1 MRDGRRRNSVSGPTW
16 SAAETGRGGLRRVIA
31 WPSRGWPDK
40 THGADG
46 RLHLSHG
53 PIDLIFD
60 LGGAPEEV
68 AAAEAAAGRAFDGL
82 LEALVAELPLLR
94 SPVGARSPDPEGAV
108 ARRMMRAVRPF
119 ADRFVTPMAAVAGA
133 VADHMLDAIRAEAG
147 VSRAVINN
155 GGDIAIHL
163 IGAQRYRIGIHDY
176 RQFGRYAGIVEV
188 GASDGIG
195 GVATSGWRGRSHSLG
210 IADAVTVLAAT
221 AAGADAAATL
231 IANAVDLPGSPRVTR
246 RPARD
251 LSPDSDLGDR
261 LVTVDVAE
269 LSPGEIAVAL
279 GAGVVR
285 AQDFVARGLIRAAF
299 LSLQGQ
305 ARGVGA
311 GFAAA
316 MRIEDDGS
324 KSGGGEDR

>member
-1 MRDGRRRNSVSGPTW
+1 M
-16 SAAETGRGGLRRVIA
+16 A
-31 WPSRGWPDK
+31 WPSRVWPDR
-40 THGADG
+40 THAADG

-60 LGGAPEEV
+60 LGGAPGEV
-68 AAAEAAAGRAFDGL
+68 AAAEAVAARAFDGL

-94 SPVGARSPDPEGAV
+94 SPVTPVSPDPEGPV

-119 ADRFVTPMAAVAGA
+119 ADRFITPMAAVAGA

-147 VSRAVINN
+147 VSRAVVNN

-163 IGAQRYRIGIHDY
+163 TGPQRYRIGIHDH
-176 RQFGRYAGIVEV
+176 RHFGRHAGIVEI
-188 GASDGIG
+188 GAGDGIG

-221 AAGADAAATL
+221 AAEADAAATL
-231 IANAVDLPGSPRVTR
+231 IANAVDLPGSPRVSR

-251 LSPDSDLGDR
+251 LAPDSDLGDQM
-261 LVTVDVAE
+261 VTVGVADLAPE
-269 LSPGEIAVAL
+269 EVMRAL
-279 GAGVVR
+279 AAGVAR
-285 AQDFVARGLIRAAF
+285 AEDHAARGLIKAAF
-299 LSLQGQ
+299 LVLQGQ

-316 MRIEDDGS
+316 MRIADTQS
-324 KSGGGEDR
+324 KTAGGEDR